1 MLGSVLVFQE
11 YFIKK
16 SVNKDHSTLFSVTT
30 TKLYVS
36 FKEICMI
43 VDSKELSYLPSYT
56 IFDCI
61 SDTKLHSSKSKS
73 INNDFGEMLSDFYKP

>member
-36 FKEICMI
+36 FKEI
-43 VDSKELSYLPSYT
+43 T
-56 IFDCI
+56 ILGRCLVTSTSLDCTSIPQNKLVRRQQQLVFDTNKGI
-61 SDTKLHSSKSKS
+61 KMTNQ
-73 INNDFGEMLSDFYKP
+73 I